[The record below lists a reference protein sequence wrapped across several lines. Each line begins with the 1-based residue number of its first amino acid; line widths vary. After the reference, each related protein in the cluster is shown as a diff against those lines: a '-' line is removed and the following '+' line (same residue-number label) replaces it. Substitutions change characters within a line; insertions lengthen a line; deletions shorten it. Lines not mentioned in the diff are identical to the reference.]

1 MDSETIIYTSEPSTD
16 MVDDIMQENPGMQSD
31 TALML
36 AYEKIQ
42 EDRERIC
49 HDFDDIHG
57 HFVIYGS
64 AGLWDGHH
72 GGFTPLMDSTLG
84 EALEELTAGL
94 RNTDSVVRVKIT
106 DAGDITATKA
116 HHDGTN
122 YYVLRELDHEYDDDE
137 LEAVALEGAEAY
149 FEKHAK
155 PCAHYVQER
164 WGLNLSTA
172 K

>member
-16 MVDDIMQENPGMQSD
+16 IVDDIMHENPGMKSD

-36 AYEKIQ
+36 AYEEIE

-49 HDFDDIHG
+49 HEFDDIHG
-57 HFVIYGS
+57 HFVIYGYT
-64 AGLWDGHH
+64 GLWDGHH

-84 EALEELTAGL
+84 EALESLSAGI
-94 RNTDSVVRVKIT
+94 RNTDSVVRVKLT
-106 DAGDITATKA
+106 EAGDIIATKA

-122 YYVLRELDHEYDDDE
+122 YYVLRELDHANDDDE
-137 LEAVALEGAEAY
+137 LEAAALEGAEAY

-155 PCAHYVQER
+155 PCAHYLQKR
-164 WGLNLSTA
+164 WGILG
-172 K
+172 